1 MKLIMTLPHMMSF
14 VLLYFIFRHFLS
26 NSIKRLFISYNVCS
40 NPPFYLL
47 SRLSAGIFFM
57 FAKE

>member
-1 MKLIMTLPHMMSF
+1 MLAHTISF

-26 NSIKRLFISYNVCS
+26 SSISRLFISSRVCS
-40 NPPFYLL
+40 KPPFYLL
-47 SRLSAGIFFM
+47 SRLSAGFFFM